1 MSKMKELL
9 ISGNVQKD
17 FEKLGVEF
25 RETYR
30 GKEYGVCEV
39 TEEEFDTL
47 CNESNTEST
56 WIDCG
61 WRYSEGSNLGEA
73 NSERIVKNKKLKCWC
88 EPLGDDELEASLVEL
103 GLLDY
108 LDLLEYL
115 AVERNEKD
123 FKSICDYT
131 IDLAK
136 QNNIKLSELFKLYQG

>member
-17 FEKLGVEF
+17 FERLGVEF

-56 WIDCG
+56 
-61 WRYSEGSNLGEA
+61 
-73 NSERIVKNKKLKCWC
+73 
-88 EPLGDDELEASLVEL
+88 
-103 GLLDY
+103 
-108 LDLLEYL
+108 
-115 AVERNEKD
+115 
-123 FKSICDYT
+123 
-131 IDLAK
+131 
-136 QNNIKLSELFKLYQG
+136 